1 MDRSRP
7 RGEADLGGY
16 GFVRLQRSPV
26 FSTRLRIKE
35 KRTERRTRGPTFSC
49 QSPSMTGLRVSHDP
63 LQKVCSR
70 YERVCQVNVFMRL
83 LQSIFCH
90 PLASLCKI
98 LERKQHWMHLKR
110 WIRCGQE
117 GFSSLKKR
125 NLCVWA
131 QENGFS
137 PVIHMHKK
145 TNLAF
150 FGFVLIWKW
159 ILRYFC
165 LLFFSHLKSN
175 VLVWG
180 LSLLLP
186 FFLFHSFIS
195 FFLLGA

>member
-7 RGEADLGGY
+7 RGEADLGGS

-63 LQKVCSR
+63 LQKVWSR

-117 GFSSLKKR
+117 GFTSLKK
-125 NLCVWA
+125 
-131 QENGFS
+131 
-137 PVIHMHKK
+137 
-145 TNLAF
+145 LAYEPRIM
-150 FGFVLIWKW
+150 V
-159 ILRYFC
+159 
-165 LLFFSHLKSN
+165 
-175 VLVWG
+175 
-180 LSLLLP
+180 SLLLSTRTKDK
-186 FFLFHSFIS
+186 FS
-195 FFLLGA
+195 FFWFCFDVKGNTQVFSISAFCFSVIWK